1 MAITKQLTPEEYS
14 ETRKEAEKEK
24 EQDQEKRKQMEEINM
39 ATKKNTTTKAA
50 PKKEGFGTS
59 RYCKCSVCGKDK
71 FVREDI
77 YQNRIKKFGSEEKLK
92 KSYVCRECRK
102 KQKDSKKE

>member
-1 MAITKQLTPEEYS
+1 MMSTTKQLTPEEYS
-14 ETRKEAEKEK
+14 ETRKQAEQENEEDKEI
-24 EQDQEKRKQMEEINM
+24 RKQMEEINM
-39 ATKKNTTTKAA
+39 AAKKDTKAA
-50 PKKEGFGTS
+50 PKEKGFGKT

-77 YQNRIKKFGSEEKLK
+77 YDKRIKKFGSEEKLK
-92 KSYVCRECRK
+92 KSYVCRECKK

>member
-1 MAITKQLTPEEYS
+1 MADVKQLKPEEYS

-24 EQDQEKRKQMEEINM
+24 EQDKEKRKQMEETNM
-39 ATKKNTTTKAA
+39 TAKKNTTAKTT
-50 PKKEGFGTS
+50 PKKEGFGKTK
-59 RYCKCSVCGKDK
+59 YCKCSACGKDK

-102 KQKDSKKE
+102 KTKDSKKE